1 MTSVTAAPRG
11 AEGKAK
17 SVEDDLPLQTD
28 SSGRARQTTLFI
40 LRKLG
45 LFVLTLWAAVTVNF
59 ILPRLMPGTP
69 ADAALAKLAQNGPVS
84 DATKAAIEAQLGV
97 PSGNIFEQY
106 VSYLHQVIT
115 LDFGVSYT
123 FYPQTV
129 AELVSTALPYTLV
142 LVGAVT
148 IIAFILGTLLGVLA
162 AWKRGTW
169 LDTLP
174 TLAGSFASAFPYF
187 WTALLLLFFAG
198 YVWRLFP
205 TSGAYGP
212 TATPNLSFAFLGDA
226 LYHAFLPALTIL
238 ITSLGGWILGMR
250 NTMISTLGDDY
261 VTFAEANGLKPRVV
275 ALRYAARNAIL
286 PNLTSFGL
294 ALGGVVGGSIL
305 VERVFGYP
313 GVGYLLFNAVTNQ
326 DYPLMQALFLM
337 ITLSVL
343 VANFL
348 VDILYGVLDPRTR
361 R

>member
-1 MTSVTAAPRG
+1 
-11 AEGKAK
+11 
-17 SVEDDLPLQTD
+17 
-28 SSGRARQTTLFI
+28 
-40 LRKLG
+40 
-45 LFVLTLWAAVTVNF
+45 
-59 ILPRLMPGTP
+59 
-69 ADAALAKLAQNGPVS
+69 VS
-84 DATKAAIEAQLGV
+84 
-97 PSGNIFEQY
+97 
-106 VSYLHQVIT
+106 
-115 LDFGVSYT
+115 
-123 FYPQTV
+123 
-129 AELVSTALPYTLV
+129 ELVSTALPYTLV
-142 LVGAVT
+142 LVGVVT
-148 IIAFILGTLLGVLA
+148 VVAFVIGTLLGVLA

-169 LDTLP
+169 LDSLP

-212 TATPNLSFAFLGDA
+212 TATPNLSFEFLGDA

-261 VTFAEANGLKPRVV
+261 VTFAEANGLKPRTV

-337 ITLSVL
+337 ITVSVL

>member
-1 MTSVTAAPRG
+1 MTSVTAATPPVAVAQKASRG
-11 AEGKAK
+11 TVGY
-17 SVEDDLPLQTD
+17 V
-28 SSGRARQTTLFI
+28 

-84 DATKAAIEAQLGV
+84 EATKSAIEAQLGV
-97 PSGNIFEQY
+97 PGGNILEQY
-106 VSYLHQVIT
+106 VQYLGQVVR
-115 LDFGVSYT
+115 LDFGISYT

-129 AELVSTALPYTLV
+129 SELVSQALPYTLV
-142 LVGAVT
+142 LIGLVT
-148 IIAFILGTLLGVLA
+148 VIAFVLGTLLGVVA

-174 TLAGSFASAFPYF
+174 TLGGSFASAFPYF

-212 TATPNLSFAFLGDA
+212 TETPNLSLAFIGSA
-226 LYHAFLPALTIL
+226 LYHAALPALTIL

-261 VTFAEANGLKPRVV
+261 VTFAEANGLRPRTI
-275 ALRYAARNAIL
+275 ALKYAARNAIL
-286 PNLTSFGL
+286 PNLTGFGL

-313 GVGYLLFNAVTNQ
+313 GIGYLLFNAVTNQ

-343 VANFL
+343 VANFI

>member
-1 MTSVTAAPRG
+1 MTSVTIAPGSADISAAPRITG
-11 AEGKAK
+11 SGK
-17 SVEDDLPLQTD
+17 
-28 SSGRARQTTLFI
+28 GRAWAYVA
-40 LRKLG
+40 RKAG
-45 LFVLTLWAAVTVNF
+45 LLLLTLWAAITLNF
-59 ILPRLMPGTP
+59 ILPRLMPGSP

-97 PSGNIFEQY
+97 PTGNILEQY
-106 VSYLHQVIT
+106 VAYLHQVVT

-123 FYPQTV
+123 FYPQSV
-129 AELVSTALPYTLV
+129 SELVSTALPYTLV
-142 LVGAVT
+142 LVGVVT
-148 IIAFILGTLLGVLA
+148 IIAFVLGTLLGVLA

-198 YVWRLFP
+198 YVGRLFP

-212 TATPNLSFAFLGDA
+212 TASPQFTLGFLGDA
-226 LYHAFLPALTIL
+226 IYHAALPALTIL

-250 NTMISTLGDDY
+250 NTMISTIGDDY
-261 VTFAEANGLKPRVV
+261 VTFAEANGLKPRTV

-313 GVGYLLFNAVTNQ
+313 GIGYLLFNAVTNQ

-337 ITLSVL
+337 ITVSVL
-343 VANFL
+343 IANFL

>member
-1 MTSVTAAPRG
+1 MTSVTAATPPVKDEKTVDVAPRDTG
-11 AEGKAK
+11 GKR
-17 SVEDDLPLQTD
+17 
-28 SSGRARQTTLFI
+28 RAAAYV

-97 PSGNIFEQY
+97 PDGNIFEQY
-106 VSYLHQVIT
+106 VQYLHQVVT
-115 LDFGVSYT
+115 LDFGISYT

-129 AELVSTALPYTLV
+129 AELVSTALPYTII
-142 LVGAVT
+142 LVGLVT
-148 IIAFILGTLLGVLA
+148 VIAFVLGTLLGVLA

-174 TLAGSFASAFPYF
+174 TLSGSFASAFPYF

-212 TATPNLSFAFLGDA
+212 TAVPEFSIGFLGDA
-226 LYHAFLPALTIL
+226 LYHAALPALTIL

-261 VTFAEANGLKPRVV
+261 VTFAEANGLKARTI
-275 ALRYAARNAIL
+275 ALKYAARNAIL
-286 PNLTSFGL
+286 PNLTGFGL

-313 GVGYLLFNAVTNQ
+313 GIGYLLFNAVTNQ

-343 VANFL
+343 VANFI

>member
-1 MTSVTAAPRG
+1 V
-11 AEGKAK
+11 
-17 SVEDDLPLQTD
+17 
-28 SSGRARQTTLFI
+28 
-40 LRKLG
+40 LRKAG

-84 DATKAAIEAQLGV
+84 EATKSAIEAQLGV
-97 PSGNIFEQY
+97 PGGNILEQY
-106 VSYLHQVIT
+106 IQYLGQVVT
-115 LDFGVSYT
+115 LNFGVSYT
-123 FYPQTV
+123 FYPQSV
-129 AELVSTALPYTLV
+129 SELVSQALPYTLV
-142 LVGAVT
+142 LVGTVT
-148 IIAFILGTLLGVLA
+148 VIAFVLGTLLGVVA

-174 TLAGSFASAFPYF
+174 TLGGSFASAFPYF

-212 TATPNLSFAFLGDA
+212 TATPNLSFEFLGDA
-226 LYHAFLPALTIL
+226 LYHAALPALTIL

-261 VTFAEANGLKPRVV
+261 VTFAEANGLRPRTI
-275 ALRYAARNAIL
+275 ALKYAARNAIL
-286 PNLTSFGL
+286 PNLTGFGL

-313 GVGYLLFNAVTNQ
+313 GIGYLLFNAVTNQ

-343 VANFL
+343 VANFI

>member
-1 MTSVTAAPRG
+1 MTSAT
-11 AEGKAK
+11 
-17 SVEDDLPLQTD
+17 LPLTEAPAKQKR
-28 SSGRARQTTLFI
+28 GTTGYV
-40 LRKLG
+40 LRKAG
-45 LFVLTLWAAVTVNF
+45 LFLLTLWAAVTVNF

-84 DATKAAIEAQLGV
+84 EATKTAIEAQLGV
-97 PSGNIFEQY
+97 PTGNIFEQY
-106 VSYLHQVIT
+106 VQYLGQVIR

-129 AELVSTALPYTLV
+129 SELVSTALPYTIV
-142 LVGAVT
+142 LVGVVT

-169 LDTLP
+169 MDTLP

-212 TATPNLSFAFLGDA
+212 TATPNLSIGFLGDA
-226 LYHAFLPALTIL
+226 LYHAFLPAITIL

-250 NTMISTLGDDY
+250 NTMISTIGDDY
-261 VTFAEANGLKPRVV
+261 VTFAEANGLRARTI
-275 ALRYAARNAIL
+275 ALKYAARNAIL
-286 PNLTSFGL
+286 PNLTGFGL

-313 GVGYLLFNAVTNQ
+313 GIGYLLFNAVTNQ

-343 VANFL
+343 VANFI

>member
-1 MTSVTAAPRG
+1 MTSVTAATPPVTTEADERISTG
-11 AEGKAK
+11 
-17 SVEDDLPLQTD
+17 
-28 SSGRARQTTLFI
+28 SGRRNAAYI

-69 ADAALAKLAQNGPVS
+69 ADAALAKLSQNGPVS
-84 DATKAAIEAQLGV
+84 EATKAAIEAQLGV
-97 PSGNIFEQY
+97 PNGNLFEQY
-106 VSYLHQVIT
+106 VQYLGQVVR

-129 AELVSTALPYTLV
+129 SELVSTALPYTIV
-142 LVGAVT
+142 LVGVVT
-148 IIAFILGTLLGVLA
+148 ILAFILGTLLGVLA

-169 LDTLP
+169 MDTVP

-212 TATPNLSFAFLGDA
+212 TATPNLSFEFIADA
-226 LYHAFLPALTIL
+226 LYHAALPALTL
-238 ITSLGGWILGMR
+238 LVTGLGGWILGMR

-261 VTFAEANGLKPRVV
+261 VTFAEANGLKPRTI
-275 ALRYAARNAIL
+275 ALKYAARNAIL
-286 PNLTSFGL
+286 PNLTGFGL

-313 GVGYLLFNAVTNQ
+313 GIGYLLFNAVTNQ

-343 VANFL
+343 VANFI

>member
-1 MTSVTAAPRG
+1 MTVTITEGQASTLVDEEEEQAPR
-11 AEGKAK
+11 A
-17 SVEDDLPLQTD
+17 
-28 SSGRARQTTLFI
+28 SGTARRNLIFI

-45 LFVLTLWAAVTVNF
+45 LFLLTLWAAVTVNF
-59 ILPRLMPGTP
+59 ALPRLMPGTP
-69 ADAALAKLAQNGPVS
+69 ADAIIAKLAQNGPVS
-84 DATKAAIEAQLGV
+84 EATRSAIEAQLGV
-97 PSGNIFEQY
+97 PGGNLLEQY
-106 VSYLHQVIT
+106 VQYLGQVLT

-123 FYPQTV
+123 FFPLTV
-129 AELVSTALPYTLV
+129 SEMVSTALPYTLV
-142 LVGAVT
+142 LVGVVT
-148 IIAFILGTLLGVLA
+148 IVAFILGTLLGVLA

-174 TLAGSFASAFPYF
+174 TLGGSFASAFPYF

-212 TATPNLSFAFLGDA
+212 TATPALTWDFFVDA
-226 LYHAFLPALTIL
+226 LYHAVLPALTIL

-250 NTMISTLGDDY
+250 NTMISTLGEDY
-261 VTFAEANGLKPRVV
+261 VAFAQANGISPRVV

-286 PNLTSFGL
+286 PNLTGFGL

-326 DYPLMQALFLM
+326 DYPMMQALFLM
-337 ITLSVL
+337 ITISVL